1 MNQISSLL
9 KNNLPAKI
17 LSVFAAVV
25 LWVFVMNEQNP
36 AVNNTM
42 KVALAGAVTG
52 GLVGS
57 GIGALFK
64 KGDNIWLIYMKLI
77 IS

>member
-42 KVALAGAVTG
+42 KVALDKTERMKVVSYEVLKETDARARA
-52 GLVGS
+52 LAREL
-57 GIGALFK
+57 IGK
-64 KGDNIWLIYMKLI
+64 
-77 IS
+77 